1 MIHGDLKGVRGNHGS
16 CFSAHVDTRQ
26 ENVLVQIIDQAPQA
40 LIADFG
46 VSIVTTN
53 PDSIRTTTRQPFNTV
68 RWTAPEVLGDENPTK
83 ESDIYS
89 FAMVMI
95 EVRSG

>member
-1 MIHGDLKGVRGNHGS
+1 MVITDPVFPPML
-16 CFSAHVDTRQ
+16 TPRQ

-53 PDSIRTTTRQPFNTV
+53 PDSIRTATRQPFNTA

>member
-1 MIHGDLKGVRGNHGS
+1 VVITDLVLPPVLTS
-16 CFSAHVDTRQ
+16 RQ
-26 ENVLVQIIDQAPQA
+26 KNVLVQIIDEAPQA

-46 VSIVTTN
+46 LAIVTRN
-53 PDSIRTTTRQPFNTV
+53 PDSIRTATRQPCNIA
-68 RWTAPEVLGDENPTK
+68 RWTAPEVLNGANPTK